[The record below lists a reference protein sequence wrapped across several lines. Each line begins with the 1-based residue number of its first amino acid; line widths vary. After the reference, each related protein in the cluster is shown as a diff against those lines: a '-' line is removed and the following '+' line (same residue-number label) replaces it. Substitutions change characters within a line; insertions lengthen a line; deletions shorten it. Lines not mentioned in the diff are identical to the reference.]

1 MKPYDASLNALIDAG
16 PADWVRL
23 LAPRVGLTPGPT
35 EPVDTDLSVTAQSD
49 KAFRLSGPPAAI
61 LHVELEAGARRGI
74 PGRLLR
80 YNVLLGYN
88 RDEPVYSVIVL
99 LKPGAGGTDLTGVYT
114 RPNLGFRYAVV
125 RVWEESID
133 TLIAVGPAVALVAL
147 ITDEA
152 QADAVAAADRIDA
165 RLRQPDV
172 GGSLRS
178 ELWSIAG
185 FFGGLRFDPKF
196 VKQLVG
202 RYGVI
207 LEESSVYQEA
217 VEKGEKRGLTHGLTL
232 GRVEGRAEAARDSL
246 LLVAGQRFGAP
257 PPAVVAAIQSEVD
270 ADRLR
275 RMLGRL
281 LDAAGWDD
289 LLATP

>member
-23 LAPRVGLTPGPT
+23 LAPRVGLTPGPA

-49 KAFRLSGPPAAI
+49 KAFRLTGPPATI
-61 LHVELEAGARRGI
+61 LHIELEVSARLGI

-88 RDEPVYSVIVL
+88 REEPVYSVIVL
-99 LKPGAGGTDLTGVYT
+99 LRPGAGGSDLTGVYR
-114 RPNLGFRYAVV
+114 RPNLEFRYSIV
-125 RVWEESID
+125 RVWEESVES
-133 TLIAVGPAVALVAL
+133 LIALGPAVALVAL
-147 ITDEA
+147 LTDEA
-152 QADAVAAADRIDA
+152 HADAVAAADRIDA

-172 GGSLRS
+172 SGSLRS
-178 ELWSIAG
+178 ELWAIAG

-217 VEKGEKRGLTHGLTL
+217 LEKGEMRGLTR
-232 GRVEGRAEAARDSL
+232 GRTEIARASL
-246 LLVAGQRFGAP
+246 LLVAGQRLGSP
-257 PPAVVAAIQSEVD
+257 PPRVAAVVQTEVD
-270 ADRLR
+270 VDRLQ
-275 RMLGRL
+275 RMLERVPYVT
-281 LDAAGWDD
+281 GWDD

>member
-1 MKPYDASLNALIDAG
+1 VKPYDASLNALIDAG

-23 LAPRVGLTPGPT
+23 LAPRVGLTPGPA

-49 KAFRLSGPPAAI
+49 KAFRLVGPPAAI
-61 LHVELEAGARRGI
+61 LHIELEGGSRLGI

-80 YNVLLGYN
+80 YNVLLGHN
-88 RDEPVYSVIVL
+88 RAEPVYSVIVL
-99 LKPGAGGTDLTGVYT
+99 LKPAAGGSDLTGVYT
-114 RPNLGFRYAVV
+114 RPTLEFRYSVV
-125 RVWEESID
+125 RVWEETIES
-133 TLIAVGPAVALVAL
+133 LIAVGPAVAPIAL
-147 ITDEA
+147 ITAAA
-152 QADAVAAADRIDA
+152 QADAYAAADRIDA

-172 GGSLRS
+172 SGSLTS

-217 VEKGEKRGLTHGLTL
+217 VEKGERRGLTQGLTQ
-232 GRVEGRAEAARDSL
+232 GRVETVRDVL
-246 LLVAGQRFGAP
+246 FLIAGQRFGAAS
-257 PPAVVAAIQSEVD
+257 PAAAAAVQAESD

-275 RMLGRL
+275 RLVERV
-281 LDAAGWDD
+281 ASATGWDD